1 MSLFPCDFTV
11 ARVLA
16 PSIVIL
22 RESVRRSRRRRMKPL
37 LGTTVKDVFD
47 DGSCREGVGPTGIE
61 SDMCDYFQACA
72 RVRPLSI
79 ARLR

>member
-61 SDMCDYFQACA
+61 SDGITSDACA
-72 RVRPLSI
+72 RARPLSI